1 MKKFIVALALAS
13 GIAVIAYASLS
24 SRGNTK
30 HATEKQEKKDMK
42 KKECQRTCL
51 FS

>member
-13 GIAVIAYASLS
+13 GVAVIAYASLS
-24 SRGNTK
+24 SRGNTR
-30 HATEKQEKKDMK
+30 HATEKQGKKDMK

>member
-13 GIAVIAYASLS
+13 GVAVIAYASLS
-24 SRGNTK
+24 SRGNTR